1 MILRTSAALD
11 ERFDTLGAGDIVI
24 GLLPARY
31 LQAAAAADL
40 VGRGVRCLPSVLC
53 QLLSRSKCAQARLLR
68 RWMAPGTRV
77 VARRAELMEALQA
90 LSGQGIA
97 AVVTKQERMHCG
109 HGVRRWENAETL
121 YNAVGLCGE
130 AYPFVL
136 QPFLQG
142 VADVRVIIAGGHIE
156 AYRRENPFNFR
167 ANLAAGGSS
176 SPVALGETA
185 LGLCRAVMARGG
197 FPYAHIDLQLMPEG
211 ACYLSEIALDGGIT
225 GARIGREELNAIKQA
240 TLEHLAVPH
249 T

>member
-1 MILRTSAALD
+1 MILRTAAALA
-11 ERFDTLGAGDIVI
+11 ERFDALGAGDTFI
-24 GLLPARY
+24 GLLPARF
-31 LQAAAAADL
+31 LQAAPAADL

-53 QLLSRSKCAQARLLR
+53 QLLARSKCAQAHLLR

-77 VARRAELMEALQA
+77 VARRVELMEALQEA
-90 LSGQGIA
+90 
-97 AVVTKQERMHCG
+97 
-109 HGVRRWENAETL
+109 L

-136 QPFLQG
+136 QPFLHG
-142 VADVRVIIAGGHIE
+142 VADVRVIIAGGHTE

-167 ANLAAGGSS
+167 ANLAAGGSCT
-176 SPVALGETA
+176 PTALGA
-185 LGLCRAVMARGG
+185 APLGLCREVMARGA

-240 TLEHLAVPH
+240 TLERLAAPH